1 MPTEATPE
9 DIQEQLAPVL
19 DPDLDAGIPD
29 LSLEADV
36 ADQAEQAV
44 VVPSGEDEAPR

>member
-1 MPTEATPE
+1 MATEATPE
-9 DIQEQLAPVL
+9 DVQEQLAML
-19 DPDLDAGIPD
+19 DPDPDAGVPD